1 METVGHLERFL
12 SEDLPYRI
20 PLTVATV
27 AFLVGA
33 TVVAWRLGWVARV
46 VALARRRPAP
56 AAFAVLATLAIVV
69 PVANYLVALLW
80 KRVEVIEAS
89 PLDVAAYAK
98 EQEGRPRQPVEA
110 KPVEAKPVE
119 AEPNVAPAPSTVGG
133 STFQPRVVS
142 RGEWK
147 GADDFHFA
155 RGSALV
161 VEVASGQFVLRA
173 EGFSVRNGPDLF
185 VMLSPSATGY
195 QDGALKLGRLKA
207 TDGAFN
213 YDIPIG
219 TDLAKFQSVVV
230 WCERFT
236 TLFGT
241 AAFTKS

>member
-1 METVGHLERFL
+1 MEIIGHLERFL
-12 SEDLPYRI
+12 SEDLYPYRV

-27 AFLVGA
+27 ALLIGA
-33 TVVAWRLGWVARV
+33 TVVAWRLGWVASV

-69 PVANYLVALLW
+69 PVANYLVAPLW
-80 KRVEVIEAS
+80 TRVEVVEAS

-98 EQEGRPRQPVEA
+98 EQDGRPRQPVEA
-110 KPVEAKPVE
+110 KPDVTPT
-119 AEPNVAPAPSTVGG
+119 PSTIVG

-147 GADDFHFA
+147 GADEFHFA

-161 VEVASGQFVLRA
+161 VEVASGQFVLRV

-195 QDGALKLGRLKA
+195 QEGALKLGRLKA

-213 YDIPIG
+213 YDIPMG

-241 AAFTKS
+241 AALTKS

>member
-1 METVGHLERFL
+1 MEIVGHLERFL
-12 SEDLPYRI
+12 SEDLYPYRV

-27 AFLVGA
+27 AFLAGA
-33 TVVAWRLGWVARV
+33 AVVAWRLGWVARV
-46 VALARRRPAP
+46 VALTRRRPAP

-69 PVANYLVALLW
+69 PVANYLVAPLW
-80 KRVEVIEAS
+80 TRVEVMEAS

-98 EQEGRPRQPVEA
+98 EQDGRPRQPVEA
-110 KPVEAKPVE
+110 IPAPAEAKPD
-119 AEPNVAPAPSTVGG
+119 VAPAPSTVGG

-161 VEVASGQFVLRA
+161 VEVASGQFVLRV

-241 AAFTKS
+241 ATFTKS

>member
-1 METVGHLERFL
+1 MEILGHLERFL
-12 SEDLPYRI
+12 SENLYPYRV
-20 PLTVATV
+20 PLTIAAVAVLIGTGV
-27 AFLVGA
+27 L
-33 TVVAWRLGWVARV
+33 AWRLGW
-46 VALARRRPAP
+46 LARAADFARLRPAP
-56 AAFAVLATLAIVV
+56 TALAVIATLAIVV
-69 PVANYLVALLW
+69 PVGNYLVAPLW
-80 KRVEVIEAS
+80 TRIEVIEAS

-98 EQEGRPRQPVEA
+98 EQETRPRQPVEA
-110 KPVEAKPVE
+110 IPAPGEPKPG
-119 AEPNVAPAPSTVGG
+119 VAPAPSTVGA
-133 STFQPRVVS
+133 STFQPRVAS
-142 RGEWK
+142 QGEWK
-147 GADDFHFA
+147 GADEFHFA

-161 VEVASGQFVLRA
+161 VEVASGQYVLRV

-195 QDGALKLGRLKA
+195 QEGVVNLGRLKA

-219 TDLAKFQSVVV
+219 TDLTKFQSVVI

>member
-1 METVGHLERFL
+1 MEIFGHLQRFL
-12 SEDLPYRI
+12 SEDLYPYRV
-20 PLTVATV
+20 PLAVATV

-33 TVVAWRLGWVARV
+33 AVLAWRLGWIAR
-46 VALARRRPAP
+46 ASTFARRRPAP
-56 AAFAVLATLAIVV
+56 TALAVLATLAIVV
-69 PVANYLVALLW
+69 PVANYLVAPLW
-80 KRVEVIEAS
+80 TRVEVMEAS

-98 EQEGRPRQPVEA
+98 EQATGYREPVEA
-110 KPVEAKPVE
+110 IPPPGESKPA
-119 AEPNVAPAPSTVGG
+119 VAPPATTVGA
-133 STFQPRVVS
+133 SAFQPRVVI

-147 GADDFHFA
+147 GADEFHFA

-161 VEVASGQFVLRA
+161 VEVASGQYVLRV

-195 QDGALKLGRLKA
+195 QEGVVNLGRLKA

-219 TDLAKFQSVVV
+219 TDLARYQSVVI

>member
-1 METVGHLERFL
+1 MEIIGHLERFL
-12 SEDLPYRI
+12 SEDLYPYRV

-27 AFLVGA
+27 ALLIGA
-33 TVVAWRLGWVARV
+33 TVVAWRLGWVASV

-69 PVANYLVALLW
+69 PVANYLVAPLW
-80 KRVEVIEAS
+80 TRVEVIEAS

-98 EQEGRPRQPVEA
+98 EQEGRLRQPVEA
-110 KPVEAKPVE
+110 IPAEAKPS
-119 AEPNVAPAPSTVGG
+119 VAPTPSTVGG

-147 GADDFHFA
+147 GADDFYFA

-161 VEVASGQFVLRA
+161 VEVASGQYVLRV
-173 EGFSVRNGPDLF
+173 EDFSVRNGPDLF

-195 QDGALKLGRLKA
+195 QEGALKLGRLKA

-219 TDLAKFQSVVV
+219 ADLAKFQSVVV

-241 AAFTKS
+241 ATLTRS